1 MTKLSRGI
9 YALQTDFLA
18 SGKPL
23 RMILVIFAINSNQSR
38 RVIMGNNL
46 GKYQMRKR
54 SLLAI
59 CAGTFAVALLFTS
72 CGGSEDGSKEKNVK
86 FQKMPKNEY
95 LGDLVNISCENSARI
110 KASDA
115 QYEEERAKNNEKYA
129 DDPDKRLQNWEK
141 IKAAN
146 KERNLKIM
154 EETNAN
160 LDKELPDLIGKTI
173 PLEVEEG
180 LGFEVM
186 DCKIKE
192 IQKFRAPSSG
202 AMTFTFSYKVIPV
215 DAKKMNTYPGT
226 YRCLDANGNILL
238 DENGNSIGDVMGLS
252 YDQLKQLG
260 NGETVENEG
269 WLRIHPSMSNFAK
282 IKIVKE

>member
-1 MTKLSRGI
+1 
-9 YALQTDFLA
+9 
-18 SGKPL
+18 
-23 RMILVIFAINSNQSR
+23 
-38 RVIMGNNL
+38 MGNNL
-46 GKYQMRKR
+46 GKNQMRKR

-72 CGGSEDGSKEKNVK
+72 CGGSGGGSKEKNVK

-95 LGDLVNISCENSARI
+95 LGDLVNISCENIARV
-110 KASDA
+110 SDSEA

-129 DDPDKRLQNWEK
+129 DNPDKRMQNWEK
-141 IKAAN
+141 IKAA
-146 KERNLKIM
+146 KDERNKKIM
-154 EETNAN
+154 EEINAN
-160 LDKELPDLIGKTI
+160 LDKELPALIGKTI

-186 DCKIKE
+186 DCKIKKIE
-192 IQKFRAPSSG
+192 KFRSPSR
-202 AMTFTFSYKVIPV
+202 AQMTFTFSYKVIPV
-215 DAKKMNTYPGT
+215 DAKKMDTYPGT

-238 DENGNSIGDVMGLS
+238 DENGNPIGDLMGLS
-252 YDQLKQLG
+252 HDQLKQLWK
-260 NGETVENEG
+260 GETVENEG